1 MRHKSIIGLSHDH
14 HHGLVLAQL
23 IKKNAPHYQ
32 NLPNDADGKISY
44 TINAYEKEL
53 LPHFKKEEEYLFPV
67 VKGKSDKTD
76 QLIDDL
82 LNEHKLITS
91 LVLRLQSDNDKEAL
105 LNELGN
111 VLANHIRKEERE
123 LFAMLEDILTE
134 EELNVLVTQLT

>member
-23 IKKNAPHYQ
+23 IKKNAPQYQ
-32 NLPNDADGKISY
+32 NLPNDTEGKISY

-67 VKGKSDKTD
+67 VKGKTEKTD
-76 QLIDDL
+76 KLIDEL
-82 LNEHKLITS
+82 LDEHKIITN
-91 LVLRLQSDNDKEAL
+91 LVLRLQSDNDKEEL
-105 LNELGN
+105 LYELGN
-111 VLANHIRKEERE
+111 ILTNHIRKEERE

-134 EELNVLVTQLT
+134 EELNVLATQLT